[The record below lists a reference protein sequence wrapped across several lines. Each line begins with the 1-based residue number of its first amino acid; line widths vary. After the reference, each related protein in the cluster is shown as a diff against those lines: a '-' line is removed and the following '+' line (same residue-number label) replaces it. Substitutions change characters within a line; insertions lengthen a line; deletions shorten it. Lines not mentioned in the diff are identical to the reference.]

1 MTVPGQDVPW
11 SDYPSPGIVGRVRSP
26 GGVRMNYRVHGL
38 VVASPTALPLPEVGD
53 ESVDVAYR
61 VGLESAALPAPESR

>member
-1 MTVPGQDVPW
+1 MVRLHVAGDRR
-11 SDYPSPGIVGRVRSP
+11 RVRFP

-38 VVASPTALPLPEVGD
+38 VVASPTALPLPEIGD

-61 VGLESAALPAPESR
+61 VGLESGSASRAELQQRR